1 MLLVLLFVLLLVMG
15 LPIAY
20 VLAAVAIVGIMSLG
34 NVH

>member
-20 VLAAVAIVGIMSLG
+20 VLAAVAIVGIMSWEMF
-34 NVH
+34 H